1 MTAATG
7 SVFSQSQISSLTA
20 SAGLTSPAGSSG
32 SFANTLGAQ
41 GLAGN
46 FNEFLTLLTTQ
57 LQNQDPL
64 SPLVTNQFTQQLV
77 EFSGAEQQIN
87 MNQQLTTLIGLQ
99 QTAQSAQAASFV
111 GATVVVNGSTAQL
124 ANSQATWN
132 YSVGSPAT
140 AT

>member
-46 FNEFLTLLTTQ
+46 FNEFLKLLTTQ

-64 SPLVTNQFTQQLV
+64 SPMDTNQFTQQLV
-77 EFSGAEQQIN
+77 QFSSVEQQIN
-87 MNQQLTTLIGLQ
+87 MNTQLSTLISLQ
-99 QTAQSAQAASFV
+99 QTAQTAQAASFI
-111 GATVVVNGSTAQL
+111 GATVTVNGATAQL
-124 ANSQATWN
+124 VNGRATWN
-132 YSVGSPAT
+132 YSV
-140 AT
+140 